1 MSQEETA
8 KLAWNMIAD
17 LRTEV
22 REAQKIRTQMIGIKI
37 TFVTASF
44 GFIFGSRFPI
54 YELLFVPAFASI
66 FFDYLIV
73 SYGIS
78 IKRIGYYCRTYLE
91 PKLRTHVDWPKE
103 HPFWEEAMSAPSM
116 KQHFASAGNLGISF
130 LTVAAA
136 SLIVLYR
143 SASWPAGVTILILLA
158 LLSFDVY
165 FSRSDKHVPAEPL
178 KGTTS
183 DDGIWTPARD
193 TKDVA
198 K

>member
-1 MSQEETA
+1 MSQEETS

-91 PKLRTHVDWPKE
+91 PKLRVQVDWPKD

-116 KQHFASAGNLGISF
+116 KQHFASAGNVGISF

-143 SASWPAGVTILILLA
+143 SPTWPAGVTILILLA

-165 FSRSDKHVPAEPL
+165 FSRSNEHVPDKLLE
-178 KGTTS
+178 GTTT
-183 DDGIWTPARD
+183 DDGRWRPTSE
-193 TKDVA
+193 T
-198 K
+198 